1 MSEYAPAASPTPEPA
16 PLATRWLGLSGICL
30 GVFMFTLDA
39 SIVNVAMPTFV
50 KAFGTTFAAVQ
61 WVVLIYLLIAT
72 ALVMAAAWLGDV
84 YGRRRAYLFGLA
96 LFTFG
101 STLCGLAPSIGW
113 LIAFRAVQG
122 LGAVFVSAL
131 GAAIVGEMFPPQQRG
146 KALGMIGSAVLLG
159 VAIGPSVGGIIIDVA
174 GWRWMFFVNIPVG
187 FVAITVVYR
196 FVPDIPP
203 RSVNARFDWI
213 GTVLASVMLSSLA
226 LGLTWGQRDGFGTPL
241 VLGLLAAFAIGL
253 PAFLVVEAHSQAP
266 LLDLRLFGNK
276 PFATG
281 LLMASLVFLVLAGTG
296 FLLPF
301 FLEVVARFPTSKVGL
316 LLAISPIVGGV
327 VAPFGGSLADR
338 FGSGRVTLTG
348 LSFVTLGLLS
358 FTTVDADLSILGY
371 ALRVAPIGLGM
382 GLFNASNNATI
393 LNAVSRERLGIA
405 SALLSLMRTLGQTT
419 GVPLLAAVFSLVA
432 LGHGGATSHQALL
445 ALPADSLV
453 RGMRWANAV
462 AVCIVLLGVAAGVTQ
477 LVRSR
482 RAALSGGASMRAR

>member
-1 MSEYAPAASPTPEPA
+1 MSEHSPAAGSAPEPV
-16 PLATRWLGLSGICL
+16 PLATRWLGLTGICL

-50 KAFGTTFAAVQ
+50 KAFGTSFSAVQ

-113 LIAFRAVQG
+113 LIAFRSVQG

-187 FVAITVVYR
+187 FIAMTVVYR
-196 FVPDIPP
+196 FVPDTP
-203 RSVNARFDWI
+203 RRSAIARFDWI
-213 GTVLASVMLSSLA
+213 GTVLAGALLSSLA

-241 VLGLLAAFAIGL
+241 VLGLLAAFAIAL
-253 PAFLVVEAHSQAP
+253 PTFLIIEAHSQAP

-281 LLMASLVFLVLAGTG
+281 LLMASLVFLVLGGTG

-338 FGSGRVTLTG
+338 LGSGRVTLTG
-348 LSFVTLGLLS
+348 LLFVALGLLS
-358 FTTVDADLSILGY
+358 FTTVGADLSILGY
-371 ALRVAPIGLGM
+371 ALRVVPIGLGM
-382 GLFNASNNATI
+382 GLFNAANNATI
-393 LNAVSRERLGIA
+393 LNAVPRERLGIA
-405 SALLSLMRTLGQTT
+405 SALLSLVRTLGQTT
-419 GVPLLAAVFSLVA
+419 GVPLIASVFSLVA
-432 LGHGGATSHQALL
+432 LGHDGTAAHHALL
-445 ALPADSLV
+445 TLPADSLV
-453 RGMRWANAV
+453 HGMRWANAV
-462 AVCIVLLGVAAGVTQ
+462 AAGIVLFGLAVGMAE

-482 RAALSGGASMRAR
+482 RAALSGGA

>member
-1 MSEYAPAASPTPEPA
+1 MSEHAPAASPTPEPA
-16 PLATRWLGLSGICL
+16 PLASRWLGLSGICL

-50 KAFGTTFAAVQ
+50 KAFGTTFSAVQ

-96 LFTFG
+96 VFTFG
-101 STLCGLAPSIGW
+101 STLCGLAPTIGW
-113 LIAFRAVQG
+113 LIAFRSVQG

-187 FVAITVVYR
+187 FVAMTVVYR
-196 FVPDIPP
+196 FVPDIPS
-203 RSVNARFDWI
+203 RSATARFDWT
-213 GTVLASVMLSSLA
+213 GTVLAAAMLSSLA
-226 LGLTWGQRDGFGTPL
+226 LGLTWGQRDGFGAWL
-241 VLGLLAAFAIGL
+241 VIGLLAAFALGL
-253 PAFLVVEAHSQAP
+253 TAFLLVEAHSQAP
-266 LLDLRLFGNK
+266 LLDLRLFSNR

-281 LLMASLVFLVLAGTG
+281 LLMASLVFLVLGGTG

-301 FLEVVARFPTSKVGL
+301 YLEVIARFPASKVGL

-338 FGSGRVTLTG
+338 LGSGRVTLTG
-348 LSFVTLGLLS
+348 LSFVALGLLS
-358 FTTVDADLSILGY
+358 FTTVDADLSIPGY
-371 ALRVAPIGLGM
+371 AVRVVPIGLGM

-419 GVPLLAAVFSLVA
+419 GVPLIASVFALVA
-432 LGHGGATSHQALL
+432 LGHDGTTGHQALL
-445 ALPADSLV
+445 DLPADSLV

-462 AVCIVLLGVAAGVTQ
+462 AACIVLFGLAAGVTE
-477 LVRSR
+477 LVRGR
-482 RAALSGGASMRAR
+482 RAALSGGA